1 MCVDICQIN
10 ALSQI
15 FLTDF
20 FHIGIHSMQVKQ
32 PLQGMELKGNKENQD
47 ENHTKKV
54 IKKRPK
60 TAGAC

>member
-1 MCVDICQIN
+1 
-10 ALSQI
+10 
-15 FLTDF
+15 
-20 FHIGIHSMQVKQ
+20 MQVKQ